1 MRPRPRLRPGRE
13 SLNGSHCRP
22 ETAIL
27 RPRARLHGV
36 RDPFHVGYTL
46 VDEMTFPRRLA
57 TELRGA
63 TVNHGVDQMR
73 AGVATFASIERD
85 VRQVLGSKRASAF
98 ESALL
103 QLHYWLVDDG
113 DPR

>member
-1 MRPRPRLRPGRE
+1 MPPSPRG
-13 SLNGSHCRP
+13 G
-22 ETAIL
+22 TAIL